1 MEKINKINSL
11 SIIFPV
17 YRDAKTINQMVLKS
31 IELLSKYNFDSEI
44 IIVDDCCPDGS
55 GLIAKE
61 LTKKHNNVK
70 VIHHKKNKG
79 YGEALK
85 TGFKTSTKDWILQT
99 DGDDQYDIR
108 DFHQMIKVIHN
119 YDCLITFR
127 YKKIYNSIRIF
138 ISWFYNKLIR
148 FLFKTN
154 FRDIST
160 GLRLI
165 NRKALNDLNLM
176 STSSFIGAEIAISLM
191 LKGYQ
196 VGEMGITTFPRKFGV
211 SNIIT
216 FKNIMLTIKDLVKFY
231 IKIFKK

>member
-1 MEKINKINSL
+1 MKKNNEINSL

-17 YRDAKTINQMVLKS
+17 YKDSKTINQMVLKS
-31 IELLSKYNFDSEI
+31 LNLLSKYNFNSEI
-44 IIVDDCCPDGS
+44 IIINDCCPDGS
-55 GLIAKE
+55 GLIAEE
-61 LTKKHNNVK
+61 LAKKYSNIK
-70 VIHHKKNKG
+70 VIHHKKNNG

-85 TGFKTSTKDWILQT
+85 TGFKACSKDWVLQT
-99 DGDDQYDIR
+99 DGDDQYDIS

-127 YKKIYNSIRIF
+127 YKKIYSSFRIF
-138 ISWFYNKLIR
+138 ISWIYNKLIR
-148 FLFKTN
+148 FLFKTT

-165 NRKALNDLNLM
+165 NRKALNDLNLI
-176 STSSFIGAEIAISLM
+176 STSSFIGAELAISLM

-216 FKNIMLTIKDLVKFY
+216 FKNIILTIKDL
-231 IKIFKK
+231 IKVYVYLFKK